1 MGGKYEQKKTIIAIL
16 SAIVLLAVAIAGFFY
31 VKQQKHEQAINEKIT
46 AISDT
51 SSGFQNS
58 ERSNKLTLLQELQK
72 ELKEY
77 KESENPDEKV
87 IAKYEGEIASMKAYF
102 VEEYNKAVADN
113 TVADVDSITDAE
125 TVNKKATALKEL
137 KTKLSS
143 EKEIFF
149 DNDEATTLE
158 KKIDDTLA
166 AYTKRAEKIEADR
179 IAAEKKAAEEKKKAE
194 EKAAAEKAEAEK
206 KAKLHYENE
215 YFTIDI
221 PESWLQQG
229 RTWQITPIP
238 GQYNGVMQYSLSQSD
253 GSPYSSG
260 GVTIYVFTEGVIPR
274 GMIVPETKEI
284 GTTSSGALVLKG
296 VEASAGFLDSGTD
309 RPVLKLK

>member
-1 MGGKYEQKKTIIAIL
+1 MNKKKKRIIAIL
-16 SAIVLLAVAIAGFFY
+16 SALAVLAIAIAGFFY

-51 SSGFQNS
+51 SSGFQS
-58 ERSNKLTLLQELQK
+58 AERSTKLTLLQKLQK

-87 IAKYEGEIASMKAYF
+87 ITKYESEIASMKTYF
-102 VEEYNKAVADN
+102 VEEYNKALADN
-113 TVADVDSITDAE
+113 TVSDVDSITDAE
-125 TVNKKATALKEL
+125 TINKKVTALKEL
-137 KTKLSS
+137 KTKLNS
-143 EKEIFF
+143 EKESFF
-149 DNDEATTLE
+149 DNNEATTLE
-158 KKIDDTLA
+158 KKIDNTLA
-166 AYTKRAEKIEADR
+166 AYAKRAEKIEADR

-206 KAKLHYENE
+206 KSKLHYENE

-229 RTWQITPIP
+229 RTWQITPRP
-238 GQYNGVMQYSLSQSD
+238 GKYNGVIEYSLSQSD

-296 VEASAGFLDSGTD
+296 VEASAGFLGFGTEK
-309 RPVLKLK
+309 PVLKLK

>member
-1 MGGKYEQKKTIIAIL
+1 MNKKKKTIIAIL
-16 SAIVLLAVAIAGFFY
+16 SALAVLAVAIAGFFY
-31 VKQQKHEQAINEKIT
+31 VKQQRYEQSINEKIT

-51 SSGFQNS
+51 SNEFQS
-58 ERSNKLTLLQELQK
+58 AERSNKLTLLQQLQK
-72 ELKEY
+72 ELEEY
-77 KESENPDEKV
+77 KASENPDGKV
-87 IAKYEGEIASMKAYF
+87 TSKYESEIASMKAYF
-102 VEEYNKAVADN
+102 VEEYNKTFADN
-113 TVADVDSITDAE
+113 TVTDIDSITDAE
-125 TVNKKATALKEL
+125 TVNKKSTALKEL
-137 KTKLSS
+137 KTKLSL

-149 DNDEATTLE
+149 DNEEATTLE
-158 KKIDDTLA
+158 KKIDDALA
-166 AYTKRAEKIEADR
+166 AYAKRAEKIEADR

-229 RTWQITPIP
+229 RTWQITPRP
-238 GQYNGVMQYSLSQSD
+238 GKYNGVMEYSLSQSD

-284 GTTSSGALVLKG
+284 GTTSSGAVVLKG
-296 VEASAGFLDSGTD
+296 VEASAGFLSSGAKIT
-309 RPVLKLK
+309 LK

>member
-1 MGGKYEQKKTIIAIL
+1 MNKKKKTIITIL
-16 SAIVLLAVAIAGFFY
+16 SAIAVLAIAIAGFFY

-51 SSGFQNS
+51 SNGFQS
-58 ERSNKLTLLQELQK
+58 AERSNKLTLLQELQK
-72 ELKEY
+72 ELKGY

-87 IAKYEGEIASMKAYF
+87 IAKYETEIASMKAYF

-125 TVNKKATALKEL
+125 TVNKKSTALKEL
-137 KTKLSS
+137 KTKLSA
-143 EKEIFF
+143 EKDIFF
-149 DNDEATTLE
+149 DNEAATALE

-166 AYTKRAEKIEADR
+166 AYAKRAEKIEADR

-229 RTWQITPIP
+229 RTWQITPRP
-238 GQYNGVMQYSLSQSD
+238 GKYNGVIEYSLSQSD

-296 VEASAGFLDSGTD
+296 VEASAGFLGFGTEK
-309 RPVLKLK
+309 PVLKLK

>member
-1 MGGKYEQKKTIIAIL
+1 MNKKKTIIAIL
-16 SAIVLLAVAIAGFFY
+16 SALAVLAIAIAGFFY
-31 VKQQKHEQAINEKIT
+31 VKQQRYEQSINENIT

-51 SSGFQNS
+51 SSGFQS
-58 ERSNKLTLLQELQK
+58 AERSTKLTLLHELQK

-87 IAKYEGEIASMKAYF
+87 IAKCESEITMMKAYYF
-102 VEEYNKAVADN
+102 VEEYNKVLADN
-113 TVADVDSITDAE
+113 TVGDVDSITDAE
-125 TVNKKATALKEL
+125 TVNKKSTALKEL
-137 KTKLSS
+137 KTKLST
-143 EKEIFF
+143 EKDDFF
-149 DNDEATTLE
+149 DNEAATTLE
-158 KKIDDTLA
+158 KKIDDTLL

-179 IAAEKKAAEEKKKAE
+179 IAAEKKAAEAKKKVE
-194 EKAAAEKAEAEK
+194 EKAAAEKAKAQK
-206 KAKLHYENE
+206 KSKLHYENE

-229 RTWQITPIP
+229 RTWQIKPYP
-238 GQYNGVMQYSLSQSD
+238 GKYNGVIEYSLSQHD
-253 GSPYSSG
+253 GTSYSSG

-296 VEASAGFLDSGTD
+296 VEASAGFL
-309 RPVLKLK
+309 

>member
-1 MGGKYEQKKTIIAIL
+1 MNKKKKTIITIL
-16 SAIVLLAVAIAGFFY
+16 SAIAVLAIAIAGFFY

-51 SSGFQNS
+51 SNGFQS
-58 ERSNKLTLLQELQK
+58 AERSNKLTLLQELQK
-72 ELKEY
+72 ELKGY

-87 IAKYEGEIASMKAYF
+87 IAKYETEIASMKAYF

-125 TVNKKATALKEL
+125 TVNKKSTALKEL
-137 KTKLSS
+137 KTKLSA
-143 EKEIFF
+143 EKDIFF
-149 DNDEATTLE
+149 DNEAATALE
-158 KKIDDTLA
+158 KKIDDTLV
-166 AYTKRAEKIEADR
+166 AYAKRAEKIEADR

-229 RTWQITPIP
+229 RTWQITPRP
-238 GQYNGVMQYSLSQSD
+238 GKYNGVIEYSLSHSD

-296 VEASAGFLDSGTD
+296 VEASAGFLGFGTEK
-309 RPVLKLK
+309 PVLKLK

>member
-1 MGGKYEQKKTIIAIL
+1 MNKKKKTIIAIL
-16 SAIVLLAVAIAGFFY
+16 SAIAVLAVAIAGFFY
-31 VKQQKHEQAINEKIT
+31 VKQQRYEQSINEKIS
-46 AISDT
+46 AISNT
-51 SSGFQNS
+51 SNGFQNA
-58 ERSNKLTLLQELQK
+58 ERSTKLTLLQELQK

-87 IAKYEGEIASMKAYF
+87 IGKYESEIASMKAYF
-102 VEEYNKAVADN
+102 VEEYNKVVADN
-113 TVADVDSITDAE
+113 TVADVDSITDEE
-125 TVNKKATALKEL
+125 TVNKKSTALKEL
-137 KTKLSS
+137 KTKLDS
-143 EKEIFF
+143 EKENFF
-149 DNDEATTLE
+149 DKDEANTLE
-158 KKIDDTLA
+158 KKIDDTLS
-166 AYTKRAEKIEADR
+166 AYAKRAEKIEADR

-206 KAKLHYENE
+206 KEKLHYENE

-296 VEASAGFLDSGTD
+296 VEASAGFLGFGTEK
-309 RPVLKLK
+309 PVLKLK

>member
-1 MGGKYEQKKTIIAIL
+1 MNKKKRTIIAIL
-16 SAIVLLAVAIAGFFY
+16 SALAVLALAFAGFFY

-46 AISDT
+46 AISGT
-51 SSGFQNS
+51 SSGFQS
-58 ERSNKLTLLQELQK
+58 AERSNKLTLLQQLQK
-72 ELKEY
+72 ELEEY
-77 KESENPDEKV
+77 KENENPDEKV
-87 IAKYEGEIASMKAYF
+87 IAKYESEIASMKAYF

-113 TVADVDSITDAE
+113 TAADVDSITDAE

-158 KKIDDTLA
+158 KKIDDTLS
-166 AYTKRAEKIEADR
+166 AYAKRAEKIEADR

-194 EKAAAEKAEAEK
+194 EKAAAEKAKAEK

-215 YFTIDI
+215 YFTLDI
-221 PESWLQQG
+221 PDSWLQQG
-229 RTWQITPIP
+229 RTWQITPRP
-238 GQYNGVMQYSLSQSD
+238 GKYNGVIEYSLSQSD

-284 GTTSSGALVLKG
+284 GKTSSGALVLKG
-296 VEASAGFLDSGTD
+296 VEASAGFLGFGTEK
-309 RPVLKLK
+309 PMLKLK

>member
-1 MGGKYEQKKTIIAIL
+1 MNKKKKTIIAIL
-16 SAIVLLAVAIAGFFY
+16 SALAVLAIAIAGFFY
-31 VKQQKHEQAINEKIT
+31 VKQQKREQAINEKIT

-51 SSGFQNS
+51 SSGFQS
-58 ERSNKLTLLQELQK
+58 AERSTKLTLLQELQK

-77 KESENPDEKV
+77 KERENPDEKV
-87 IAKYEGEIASMKAYF
+87 VTKYESEITTMKAYF

-125 TVNKKATALKEL
+125 TVNKKATALKKL
-137 KTKLSS
+137 KTKLNF
-143 EKEIFF
+143 EKESFF

-229 RTWQITPIP
+229 RTWQITPRP
-238 GQYNGVMQYSLSQSD
+238 GKYNGLIEYSLSQSD
-253 GSPYSSG
+253 GTPYSSG

-274 GMIVPETKEI
+274 GMIIPETKEI

-296 VEASAGFLDSGTD
+296 VEASAGFLGFGTEK
-309 RPVLKLK
+309 PVLKLK

>member
-1 MGGKYEQKKTIIAIL
+1 MNKKKKTIIAIL
-16 SAIVLLAVAIAGFFY
+16 SALVVLAIAIAGFFY
-31 VKQQKHEQAINEKIT
+31 VKQQRYEQSINEKLT
-46 AISDT
+46 EISDT
-51 SSGFQNS
+51 SSGFQNA
-58 ERSNKLTLLQELQK
+58 ERSTKLTLLQELQK

-77 KESENPDEKV
+77 KESENPDDKV
-87 IAKYEGEIASMKAYF
+87 ITKYESEITTMKAYF

-113 TVADVDSITDAE
+113 TVDDVDSISDAE
-125 TVNKKATALKEL
+125 TVNKKSTALKEL
-137 KTKLSS
+137 KTKLSA
-143 EKEIFF
+143 EKDIFF
-149 DNDEATTLE
+149 NNEAATALE
-158 KKIDDTLA
+158 KKIDDTIA

-194 EKAAAEKAEAEK
+194 EKAATEKAEAEK

-229 RTWQITPIP
+229 RTWQITPRP
-238 GQYNGVMQYSLSQSD
+238 GKYNGVMEYSLSQSD
-253 GSPYSSG
+253 GTPYSSG

-296 VEASAGFLDSGTD
+296 VEASAGFLGFGTEK
-309 RPVLKLK
+309 PVLKLK

>member
-1 MGGKYEQKKTIIAIL
+1 MNKKKKTIIAIL
-16 SAIVLLAVAIAGFFY
+16 SALAVLAVAIAGFFY
-31 VKQQKHEQAINEKIT
+31 VKQQRYEQSINEKIT

-51 SSGFQNS
+51 SNEFQS
-58 ERSNKLTLLQELQK
+58 AERSNKLTLLQQLQK
-72 ELKEY
+72 ELEEY
-77 KESENPDEKV
+77 KASENPDKKV
-87 IAKYEGEIASMKAYF
+87 TSKYESEIASMKAYF
-102 VEEYNKAVADN
+102 VEEYNKTFADN
-113 TVADVDSITDAE
+113 TVTDIDSITDAE
-125 TVNKKATALKEL
+125 TVNKKSTALKEL
-137 KTKLSS
+137 KTKLSL

-149 DNDEATTLE
+149 DNEEATTLE
-158 KKIDDTLA
+158 KKIDDALA
-166 AYTKRAEKIEADR
+166 AYAKRAEKIEADR

-229 RTWQITPIP
+229 RTWQITPRP
-238 GQYNGVMQYSLSQSD
+238 GKYNGVMEYSLSQSD

-284 GTTSSGALVLKG
+284 GTTSSGAVVLKG
-296 VEASAGFLDSGTD
+296 VESSAGFLSSGAKIT
-309 RPVLKLK
+309 LK

>member
-1 MGGKYEQKKTIIAIL
+1 M
-16 SAIVLLAVAIAGFFY
+16 
-31 VKQQKHEQAINEKIT
+31 
-46 AISDT
+46 
-51 SSGFQNS
+51 
-58 ERSNKLTLLQELQK
+58 LQELQK

-87 IAKYEGEIASMKAYF
+87 ITKYESEIASMKTYF
-102 VEEYNKAVADN
+102 VEEYNKALADN
-113 TVADVDSITDAE
+113 TVSDVDSITDAE
-125 TVNKKATALKEL
+125 TINKKSTALKEL

-149 DNDEATTLE
+149 DNDEVTTLE
-158 KKIDDTLA
+158 KKIDDTLS
-166 AYTKRAEKIEADR
+166 AYAKRAEKIEADR

-194 EKAAAEKAEAEK
+194 EKAAAEK

-229 RTWQITPIP
+229 RTWQITPRP
-238 GQYNGVMQYSLSQSD
+238 GKYKGVIEYSLSQSD

-296 VEASAGFLDSGTD
+296 VEASAGFLGFGTEK
-309 RPVLKLK
+309 PVLKLR

>member
-1 MGGKYEQKKTIIAIL
+1 MNKKKKTIIAIL
-16 SAIVLLAVAIAGFFY
+16 SALAVLAIAIAGFFY

-51 SSGFQNS
+51 SSGFQS
-58 ERSNKLTLLQELQK
+58 AERSTKLTLLQEL
-72 ELKEY
+72 LKEY
-77 KESENPDEKV
+77 KERENPDEKV
-87 IAKYEGEIASMKAYF
+87 VTKYESEITTMKAYF

-137 KTKLSS
+137 KTKLNF
-143 EKEIFF
+143 EKESFF

-229 RTWQITPIP
+229 RTWQITPRP
-238 GQYNGVMQYSLSQSD
+238 GKYNGLIEYSLSQSD
-253 GSPYSSG
+253 GTPYSSG

-274 GMIVPETKEI
+274 GMIIPETKEI

-296 VEASAGFLDSGTD
+296 VEASAGFLGFGTEK
-309 RPVLKLK
+309 PVLKLK

>member
-1 MGGKYEQKKTIIAIL
+1 MNKKKKTIIAIL
-16 SAIVLLAVAIAGFFY
+16 SALAVLAVAIAGFFY
-31 VKQQKHEQAINEKIT
+31 VKQQRYEQSINEKIT

-51 SSGFQNS
+51 SNEFQS
-58 ERSNKLTLLQELQK
+58 AERSNKLTLLQQLQK
-72 ELKEY
+72 ELEEY
-77 KESENPDEKV
+77 KASENPDEKV
-87 IAKYEGEIASMKAYF
+87 TSKYESEIASMKAYF
-102 VEEYNKAVADN
+102 VEEYNKTFADN
-113 TVADVDSITDAE
+113 TVTDIDSITDAE
-125 TVNKKATALKEL
+125 TVNKKSTALKEL
-137 KTKLSS
+137 KTKLSL

-149 DNDEATTLE
+149 DNEEATTLE
-158 KKIDDTLA
+158 KKIDDALA
-166 AYTKRAEKIEADR
+166 AYAKRAEKIEADR

-229 RTWQITPIP
+229 RTWQITPRP
-238 GQYNGVMQYSLSQSD
+238 GKYNGVMEYSLSQSD

-284 GTTSSGALVLKG
+284 GTTSSGAVVLKG
-296 VEASAGFLDSGTD
+296 VESSAGFLSSGAKIT
-309 RPVLKLK
+309 LK

>member
-1 MGGKYEQKKTIIAIL
+1 MNKKKKTIIAIL
-16 SAIVLLAVAIAGFFY
+16 SALAVLAIAIAGFFY

-51 SSGFQNS
+51 SSGFQS
-58 ERSNKLTLLQELQK
+58 AERSTKLTLLQELQK

-77 KESENPDEKV
+77 KERENPDEKV
-87 IAKYEGEIASMKAYF
+87 VTKYESEITTMKAYF

-137 KTKLSS
+137 KTKLNF
-143 EKEIFF
+143 EKESFF

-229 RTWQITPIP
+229 RTWQITPRP
-238 GQYNGVMQYSLSQSD
+238 GKYNGLIEYSL
-253 GSPYSSG
+253 
-260 GVTIYVFTEGVIPR
+260 
-274 GMIVPETKEI
+274 IVPAE
-284 GTTSSGALVLKG
+284 
-296 VEASAGFLDSGTD
+296 
-309 RPVLKLK
+309 

>member
-1 MGGKYEQKKTIIAIL
+1 MNKKKKTIIAIL
-16 SAIVLLAVAIAGFFY
+16 SALAVLAVAIAGFFY
-31 VKQQKHEQAINEKIT
+31 VKQQRYEQSINEKIT

-51 SSGFQNS
+51 SNEFQS
-58 ERSNKLTLLQELQK
+58 AERSNKLTLLQQLQK
-72 ELKEY
+72 ELEEY
-77 KESENPDEKV
+77 KASENPDEKV
-87 IAKYEGEIASMKAYF
+87 TSKYESEIASMKAYF
-102 VEEYNKAVADN
+102 VEEYNKTFADN
-113 TVADVDSITDAE
+113 TVTDIDSITDAE
-125 TVNKKATALKEL
+125 TVNKKSTALKEL
-137 KTKLSS
+137 KTKLSL

-149 DNDEATTLE
+149 DNEEATTLE
-158 KKIDDTLA
+158 KKIDDALA
-166 AYTKRAEKIEADR
+166 AYAKRAEKIEADR
-179 IAAEKKAAEEKKKAE
+179 IAAEKKVAEEKKKAE

-229 RTWQITPIP
+229 RTWQITPRP
-238 GQYNGVMQYSLSQSD
+238 GKYNGVMEYSLSQSD

-284 GTTSSGALVLKG
+284 GTTSSGAVVLKG
-296 VEASAGFLDSGTD
+296 VEASAGFLSSGAKIT
-309 RPVLKLK
+309 LK

>member
-1 MGGKYEQKKTIIAIL
+1 LGGKYEQKKTIIAIL

>member
-1 MGGKYEQKKTIIAIL
+1 
-16 SAIVLLAVAIAGFFY
+16 
-31 VKQQKHEQAINEKIT
+31 
-46 AISDT
+46 
-51 SSGFQNS
+51 
-58 ERSNKLTLLQELQK
+58 
-72 ELKEY
+72 
-77 KESENPDEKV
+77 
-87 IAKYEGEIASMKAYF
+87 MKAYF

-113 TVADVDSITDAE
+113 TVDDVDSISDAE
-125 TVNKKATALKEL
+125 TVNKKSTALKEL
-137 KTKLSS
+137 KTKLSA
-143 EKEIFF
+143 EKDIFF
-149 DNDEATTLE
+149 NNEAATALE
-158 KKIDDTLA
+158 KKIDDTIA

-194 EKAAAEKAEAEK
+194 EKAATEKAEAEK

-229 RTWQITPIP
+229 RTWQITPRP
-238 GQYNGVMQYSLSQSD
+238 GKYNGVMEYSLSQSD
-253 GSPYSSG
+253 GTPYSSG

-296 VEASAGFLDSGTD
+296 VEASAGFLGFGTEK
-309 RPVLKLK
+309 PVLKLK

>member
-1 MGGKYEQKKTIIAIL
+1 MWKQQRYEQ
-16 SAIVLLAVAIAGFFY
+16 S
-31 VKQQKHEQAINEKIT
+31 INEKIT

-51 SSGFQNS
+51 SSGFQNA
-58 ERSNKLTLLQELQK
+58 ERSTKLTLLQELQK

-87 IAKYEGEIASMKAYF
+87 ITKYESEIASMKTYF
-102 VEEYNKAVADN
+102 VEEYNKALADN
-113 TVADVDSITDAE
+113 TVSDVDSITDAE
-125 TVNKKATALKEL
+125 TINKKSTALKEL

-149 DNDEATTLE
+149 DNDEVTTLE
-158 KKIDDTLA
+158 KKIDDTLS
-166 AYTKRAEKIEADR
+166 AYAKRAEKIEADR

-194 EKAAAEKAEAEK
+194 EKAAAEK

-229 RTWQITPIP
+229 RTWQITPRP
-238 GQYNGVMQYSLSQSD
+238 GKYKGVIEYSLSQSD

-296 VEASAGFLDSGTD
+296 VEASAGFLGFGTEK
-309 RPVLKLK
+309 PVLKLR

>member
-1 MGGKYEQKKTIIAIL
+1 MNKKKKTIIAIL
-16 SAIVLLAVAIAGFFY
+16 SALAVLAVAIAGFFY
-31 VKQQKHEQAINEKIT
+31 VIQQRYEQSINEKIT

-51 SSGFQNS
+51 SNEFQS
-58 ERSNKLTLLQELQK
+58 AERSNKLTLLQQLQK
-72 ELKEY
+72 ELEEY
-77 KESENPDEKV
+77 KASENPDEKV
-87 IAKYEGEIASMKAYF
+87 TSKYESEIASMKAYF
-102 VEEYNKAVADN
+102 VEEYNKTFADN
-113 TVADVDSITDAE
+113 TVTDIDSITDAE
-125 TVNKKATALKEL
+125 TVNKKSTALKEL
-137 KTKLSS
+137 KTKLSL

-149 DNDEATTLE
+149 DNEEATTLE
-158 KKIDDTLA
+158 KKIDDALA
-166 AYTKRAEKIEADR
+166 AYAKRAEKIEADR
-179 IAAEKKAAEEKKKAE
+179 IAAEKKVAEEKKKAE

-229 RTWQITPIP
+229 RTWQITPRP
-238 GQYNGVMQYSLSQSD
+238 GKYNGVMEYSLSQSD

-284 GTTSSGALVLKG
+284 GTTSSGAVVLKG
-296 VEASAGFLDSGTD
+296 VEASAGFLSSGAKIT
-309 RPVLKLK
+309 LK

>member
-1 MGGKYEQKKTIIAIL
+1 M
-16 SAIVLLAVAIAGFFY
+16 
-31 VKQQKHEQAINEKIT
+31 
-46 AISDT
+46 
-51 SSGFQNS
+51 
-58 ERSNKLTLLQELQK
+58 
-72 ELKEY
+72 
-77 KESENPDEKV
+77 
-87 IAKYEGEIASMKAYF
+87 
-102 VEEYNKAVADN
+102 
-113 TVADVDSITDAE
+113 ADVDSITDAE

-137 KTKLSS
+137 KTKLNF
-143 EKEIFF
+143 EKESFF

-229 RTWQITPIP
+229 RTWQITPRP
-238 GQYNGVMQYSLSQSD
+238 GKYNGLIEYSLSQSD
-253 GSPYSSG
+253 GTPYSSG

-274 GMIVPETKEI
+274 GMIIPETKEI

-296 VEASAGFLDSGTD
+296 VEASAGFLGFGTEK
-309 RPVLKLK
+309 PVLKLK

>member
-1 MGGKYEQKKTIIAIL
+1 MNKKKKTIITIL
-16 SAIVLLAVAIAGFFY
+16 SAIAVLAIAIAGFFY

-51 SSGFQNS
+51 SNGFQS
-58 ERSNKLTLLQELQK
+58 AERSNKLTLLQELQK
-72 ELKEY
+72 ELKGY

-87 IAKYEGEIASMKAYF
+87 IAKYETEIASMKAYF

-125 TVNKKATALKEL
+125 TVNKKSTALKEL
-137 KTKLSS
+137 KTKLSA
-143 EKEIFF
+143 EKDIFF
-149 DNDEATTLE
+149 DNEAATALE
-158 KKIDDTLA
+158 KKIDDTLV
-166 AYTKRAEKIEADR
+166 AYAKRAEKIEADR

-229 RTWQITPIP
+229 RTWQITPRP
-238 GQYNGVMQYSLSQSD
+238 GKYNGVIEYSLSQSD

-296 VEASAGFLDSGTD
+296 VEASAGFLGFGTEK
-309 RPVLKLK
+309 PVLKLK

>member
-1 MGGKYEQKKTIIAIL
+1 MNKKKKTIIAIL
-16 SAIVLLAVAIAGFFY
+16 SAIAVLAVAIAGFFF
-31 VKQQKHEQAINEKIT
+31 VKQQQYEQSINEKIT
-46 AISDT
+46 AISNT
-51 SSGFQNS
+51 SSGFQNA
-58 ERSNKLTLLQELQK
+58 ERSSKLTLLQELQK

-87 IAKYEGEIASMKAYF
+87 ITKYESEITTMKAYF
-102 VEEYNKAVADN
+102 VEEYSKALAEN
-113 TVADVDSITDAE
+113 TVGDVDSITDAE
-125 TVNKKATALKEL
+125 TVNKKVTALKEL

-149 DNDEATTLE
+149 DNEAATTLE
-158 KKIDDTLA
+158 KKIDDTLS
-166 AYTKRAEKIEADR
+166 AYAKRAKKIEADR

-284 GTTSSGALVLKG
+284 GKTSSGALVLKG
-296 VEASAGFLDSGTD
+296 VEASAGFFGSGPEK
-309 RPVLKLK
+309 PVLKLK

>member
-137 KTKLSS
+137 KTKLNF
-143 EKEIFF
+143 EKESFF

>member
-1 MGGKYEQKKTIIAIL
+1 MNKKKKTIIAIL
-16 SAIVLLAVAIAGFFY
+16 SALAVLAVAIAGFFY
-31 VKQQKHEQAINEKIT
+31 VKQQRYEQSINEKIT

-51 SSGFQNS
+51 SNEFQS
-58 ERSNKLTLLQELQK
+58 AERSNKLTLLQQLQK
-72 ELKEY
+72 ELEEY
-77 KESENPDEKV
+77 KASENPDEKV
-87 IAKYEGEIASMKAYF
+87 TSKYESEIASMKAYF
-102 VEEYNKAVADN
+102 VEEYNKTFADN
-113 TVADVDSITDAE
+113 TVTDIDSITDAE
-125 TVNKKATALKEL
+125 PVNKKSTALKEL
-137 KTKLSS
+137 KTKLSL

-149 DNDEATTLE
+149 DNEEATTLE
-158 KKIDDTLA
+158 KKIDDALA
-166 AYTKRAEKIEADR
+166 AYAKRAEKIEADR

-229 RTWQITPIP
+229 RTWQITPRP
-238 GQYNGVMQYSLSQSD
+238 GKYNGVMEYSLSQSD

-284 GTTSSGALVLKG
+284 GTTSSGAVVLKG
-296 VEASAGFLDSGTD
+296 VEASAGFLSSGAKIT
-309 RPVLKLK
+309 LK

>member
-1 MGGKYEQKKTIIAIL
+1 MNKKKKTIIAIL
-16 SAIVLLAVAIAGFFY
+16 SAIAVLAVAIAGFLY
-31 VKQQKHEQAINEKIT
+31 VKQQQYEQSINKKIT
-46 AISDT
+46 TISDS
-51 SSGFQNS
+51 SSGFQS
-58 ERSNKLTLLQELQK
+58 AERSTKLTLLQELQK

-87 IAKYEGEIASMKAYF
+87 IAKYESEITSMKTYF

-113 TVADVDSITDAE
+113 TAADVDSITDAE

-137 KTKLSS
+137 KTKLNS
-143 EKEIFF
+143 EKESFF

-158 KKIDDTLA
+158 KKIDDTLS
-166 AYTKRAEKIEADR
+166 AYAKRAEKIEADR

-229 RTWQITPIP
+229 RTWQITPRP
-238 GQYNGVMQYSLSQSD
+238 GKYNGVIEYSLSQND
-253 GSPYSSG
+253 GTPYSSG

-274 GMIVPETKEI
+274 GMIIPETKEI

-296 VEASAGFLDSGTD
+296 VEASAGFLGFGTEK
-309 RPVLKLK
+309 PVLKLK

>member
-1 MGGKYEQKKTIIAIL
+1 MNKKKKTIIAIL
-16 SAIVLLAVAIAGFFY
+16 SALAVLAIAIAGFFY

-51 SSGFQNS
+51 SSGFQS
-58 ERSNKLTLLQELQK
+58 AERSTKLTLLQELQK

-77 KESENPDEKV
+77 KERENPDEKV
-87 IAKYEGEIASMKAYF
+87 VTKYESEITTMKAYF

-137 KTKLSS
+137 KTKLNF
-143 EKEIFF
+143 EKESFF

-229 RTWQITPIP
+229 RTWQITPRP
-238 GQYNGVMQYSLSQSD
+238 GKYNGVIEYSLSQSD
-253 GSPYSSG
+253 GTPYSSG
-260 GVTIYVFTEGVIPR
+260 GVTIYVFTESVIPR
-274 GMIVPETKEI
+274 GMIIPETKEI

-296 VEASAGFLDSGTD
+296 VEASAGFLGFGTEK
-309 RPVLKLK
+309 PVLKLK

>member
-1 MGGKYEQKKTIIAIL
+1 MNKKKKTIIAIL
-16 SAIVLLAVAIAGFFY
+16 SALAVLALTITVFFY

-51 SSGFQNS
+51 SSGFQS
-58 ERSNKLTLLQELQK
+58 AERSNKLTLLQELQK

-87 IAKYEGEIASMKAYF
+87 IAKYEAEIASMKAYF
-102 VEEYNKAVADN
+102 AEEYNKAVADN

-149 DNDEATTLE
+149 DNDEATTLD
-158 KKIDDTLA
+158 KIIDDTLS
-166 AYTKRAEKIEADR
+166 AYAKRANKIEADR

-229 RTWQITPIP
+229 RTWQITPRP
-238 GQYNGVMQYSLSQSD
+238 GKYNGVIEYSLSQSD

-296 VEASAGFLDSGTD
+296 VEASAGFLSSGAKIT
-309 RPVLKLK
+309 LK

>member
-1 MGGKYEQKKTIIAIL
+1 MNKKKKTIIAIL
-16 SAIVLLAVAIAGFFY
+16 SALAVLAVAIVGFFY

-51 SSGFQNS
+51 SSGFQS
-58 ERSNKLTLLQELQK
+58 AERSNKLTLLQELQK
-72 ELKEY
+72 ELKGY

-87 IAKYEGEIASMKAYF
+87 IAKYETEIASMKAYF

-137 KTKLSS
+137 KTKLNS
-143 EKEIFF
+143 EKESFF
-149 DNDEATTLE
+149 DNEEATTLE
-158 KKIDDTLA
+158 KKIDDALV
-166 AYTKRAEKIEADR
+166 AYAKRAEKIEADR
-179 IAAEKKAAEEKKKAE
+179 IAAEKKAAEEKKKAA

-229 RTWQITPIP
+229 RTWQITPRP
-238 GQYNGVMQYSLSQSD
+238 GKYNGVIEYSLSQSD
-253 GSPYSSG
+253 GTPYSSG

-274 GMIVPETKEI
+274 GMIIPETKEI

-296 VEASAGFLDSGTD
+296 VEASAGFLGFGTEK
-309 RPVLKLK
+309 PVLKLK

>member
-1 MGGKYEQKKTIIAIL
+1 MNKKKKTIIAIL
-16 SAIVLLAVAIAGFFY
+16 SALVVLAIAIAGFFY
-31 VKQQKHEQAINEKIT
+31 VKQQRYEQSINEKLT
-46 AISDT
+46 EISDT
-51 SSGFQNS
+51 SSGFQS
-58 ERSNKLTLLQELQK
+58 AERSTKLTLLQKLQK

-77 KESENPDEKV
+77 KESENPDDKV
-87 IAKYEGEIASMKAYF
+87 ITKYESEITTMKAYF

-113 TVADVDSITDAE
+113 TVDDVDSISDAE
-125 TVNKKATALKEL
+125 TVNKKSTALKEL
-137 KTKLSS
+137 KTKLSA
-143 EKEIFF
+143 EKDIFF
-149 DNDEATTLE
+149 NNEAATALE
-158 KKIDDTLA
+158 KKIDDTIA

-194 EKAAAEKAEAEK
+194 EKAATEKAEAEK

-229 RTWQITPIP
+229 RTWQITPRP
-238 GQYNGVMQYSLSQSD
+238 GKYNGVMEYSLSQSD
-253 GSPYSSG
+253 GTPYSSG

-296 VEASAGFLDSGTD
+296 VEASAGFLGFGTEK
-309 RPVLKLK
+309 PVLKLK

>member
-1 MGGKYEQKKTIIAIL
+1 MNKKKKTIIAIL
-16 SAIVLLAVAIAGFFY
+16 SALVVLVISIAGFFY
-31 VKQQKHEQAINEKIT
+31 VKQQEHEQAINEKIT

-51 SSGFQNS
+51 SSGFQS
-58 ERSNKLTLLQELQK
+58 AERSTKLTLLQELQK

-77 KESENPDEKV
+77 KESDNPDEKV
-87 IAKYEGEIASMKAYF
+87 IAKYESEITTMKAYF
-102 VEEYNKAVADN
+102 VEEYNKTLADN
-113 TVADVDSITDAE
+113 TVDNVDSITDAE
-125 TVNKKATALKEL
+125 AINKKTTALKEL

-143 EKEIFF
+143 EKDIFF
-149 DNDEATTLE
+149 DNEAATTLE
-158 KKIDDTLA
+158 KKIDDTLL

-229 RTWQITPIP
+229 RTWQITPRP
-238 GQYNGVMQYSLSQSD
+238 GKYNGVIEYSLSQHD
-253 GSPYSSG
+253 GTPYSSG

-274 GMIVPETKEI
+274 GMIIPETKEI

-296 VEASAGFLDSGTD
+296 VEASAGFLGFGTEK
-309 RPVLKLK
+309 PVLKLK

>member
-1 MGGKYEQKKTIIAIL
+1 MNKKKKTIIAIL
-16 SAIVLLAVAIAGFFY
+16 SAIALLAVAIAGFFY
-31 VKQQKHEQAINEKIT
+31 VKQQRYEQSINEKIT

-51 SSGFQNS
+51 SSGFQS
-58 ERSNKLTLLQELQK
+58 AERLSKLTLLQELQK

-87 IAKYEGEIASMKAYF
+87 IAKYESEITTMKAYF
-102 VEEYNKAVADN
+102 VEEYNKALADN
-113 TVADVDSITDAE
+113 TVGDVDSITDAE
-125 TVNKKATALKEL
+125 TVNKKSTALKEL
-137 KTKLSS
+137 KTKLSD
-143 EKEIFF
+143 EKDNFF
-149 DNDEATTLE
+149 DNEEATALE
-158 KKIDDTLA
+158 KKIDDTLL

-229 RTWQITPIP
+229 RTWQITPRP
-238 GQYNGVMQYSLSQSD
+238 GKYNGVIEYSLNQHD
-253 GSPYSSG
+253 GTPYSSG

-274 GMIVPETKEI
+274 GMIIPETKEI

-296 VEASAGFLDSGTD
+296 VEASAGFLSSGAKLI
-309 RPVLKLK
+309 LK

>member
-1 MGGKYEQKKTIIAIL
+1 MNKKKKTIIAIL
-16 SAIVLLAVAIAGFFY
+16 SALAVLAVAIAGFFY

-51 SSGFQNS
+51 SSGFQS
-58 ERSNKLTLLQELQK
+58 AERSNKLTLLQELQK
-72 ELKEY
+72 ELKGY

-87 IAKYEGEIASMKAYF
+87 IAKYETEIASMKAYF

-137 KTKLSS
+137 KTKLNS
-143 EKEIFF
+143 EKESFF

-158 KKIDDTLA
+158 KKIDDALA
-166 AYTKRAEKIEADR
+166 AYSKRAEKIEADR

-194 EKAAAEKAEAEK
+194 EKAAVEKAEAEK

-229 RTWQITPIP
+229 RTWQITPRP
-238 GQYNGVMQYSLSQSD
+238 GKYNGVMEYSLSQSD

-296 VEASAGFLDSGTD
+296 VEASAGFLGFGTEK
-309 RPVLKLK
+309 PVLKLK

>member
-1 MGGKYEQKKTIIAIL
+1 MNKKKKTIIAIL
-16 SAIVLLAVAIAGFFY
+16 SALAVLTIAIAGFFY
-31 VKQQKHEQAINEKIT
+31 VKQQRYEQSINEKIS

-51 SSGFQNS
+51 SSGFQSS
-58 ERSNKLTLLQELQK
+58 ERSTKLTLLQELQK

-158 KKIDDTLA
+158 KKIDDTLS
-166 AYTKRAEKIEADR
+166 AYAKRAEKIEADR

-206 KAKLHYENE
+206 KAKLHYENG

-229 RTWQITPIP
+229 RTWQITPRP
-238 GQYNGVMQYSLSQSD
+238 GKYNGVIEYSLNQYS
-253 GSPYSSG
+253 GTPYSG
-260 GVTIYVFTEGVIPR
+260 GGGIIYVFTEGVIPR
-274 GMIVPETKEI
+274 GMTLPETKEI
-284 GTTSSGALVLKG
+284 GKTSSGALVLKG
-296 VEASAGFLDSGTD
+296 IETSAGFLDSGTD